1 MDELRWA
8 AEARVLGD
16 ARASVLEGAFAALP
30 LPVILYARDGGWLAA
45 NQRYVGMFG
54 RVPAANIL
62 TDEVG
67 RPFGINDGFR
77 RALGGEVVEVP
88 GFWYDPVLRSPD
100 EPRAG
105 RRMFL
110 GLTLVPVRD
119 SAGAVEH
126 VVLIMRDDTDD
137 QLARQEAARV
147 RDQLRAELAHEAA
160 VAGELRAS
168 ESAQAMA
175 QRLTRVGSFEVHL
188 DDSGVEAAVRW
199 SDEVYRIFG
208 HRPGGVDLTAA
219 VFFDAVHPDD
229 RARVRAAMSQTLD
242 TGQRFELDHRIVL
255 PDGGERTVCAQ
266 AILEHGASGR
276 PLRMVGTVQDVTE
289 QRMAEAVLRE
299 SEERLQMALATGRM
313 LAWEVELATGRVF
326 LSRNAGDVLGLRPG
340 QQLATVADIAA
351 LIAPA
356 DRVAVDQALAEASAG
371 RPRSELEVRMTR
383 PVDGGVVTI
392 LSRSHPTPTEGSL
405 GRMRGLAIDITE
417 QKRLDDALRASEQRY
432 RTLVELAPEAIT
444 VVDMDT
450 GVFVEVNGSAALL
463 FETTRDQLLRSG
475 PAQLSPPLQ
484 PDGRRSDQAA
494 LAYIEQAFAGET
506 PIFEWVH
513 RSLRGRDIHCEIR
526 LCRMPGDQRRL
537 VRGSVVDIT
546 ERKRVEA
553 MRARSAELEVQ
564 NRRIREASRLKSE
577 FLANMSHELRTPLNA
592 IIGFAEL
599 LHDGQ
604 VPVGA
609 PQFREF
615 LGDILS
621 SGRHLLQLINDVL
634 DLSKI
639 EAGKT
644 EFRAEGIDL
653 GRLIGEVVAILRTTA
668 ARKRLAVSVAV
679 EPGLDDLRLDPARLK
694 QVLYN
699 YLSNAIKF
707 TGDGGRVTVAA
718 RGDGPDRIR
727 LEVVDTGPG
736 IATVDLG
743 KLFVEFQQLDA
754 AHRQAGTGLGLA
766 VTRRLVEAQGGAVG
780 VLSTPGQGSTFYAVL
795 PRCFGGE
802 VVRRTRTITATP
814 VGVARVLV
822 VEDDASDRRLLAD
835 GLAAAG
841 YHVIVAATAAEA
853 LDRCRAEHVDAV
865 TLDLL
870 LPDASGLELIRDL
883 RASAAA
889 RDLPIVVVT
898 VVGDASAVAGFAV
911 AAVLTKPVTGDQVA
925 AALLA
930 AGVPPLSMAAGDSPP
945 MRGAR

>member
-8 AEARVLGD
+8 VEVEGLGD
-16 ARASVLEGAFAALP
+16 GRAPVLEGVIAALP
-30 LPVILYARDGGWLAA
+30 MPVILYARDGSWLAA

-54 RVPAANIL
+54 RVPRSNIL
-62 TDEVG
+62 TDDVG
-67 RPFGINDGFR
+67 RPFGVNDGFR
-77 RALGGEVVEVP
+77 RALDGETVEVP

-110 GLTLVPVRD
+110 GLTMVPVRD
-119 SAGAVEH
+119 AAGAVQN

-137 QLARQEAARV
+137 QLARMEAQRA
-147 RDQLRAELAHEAA
+147 RDQLSAQLAHEAA
-160 VAGELRAS
+160 IAGELRAS
-168 ESAQAMA
+168 EAAKTAA
-175 QRLTRVGSFEVHL
+175 QRLTRIGSWELHL
-188 DDSGVEAAVRW
+188 DDDGVDAAVRW

-208 HRPGGVDLTAA
+208 HRPGGVELTEA

-229 RARVRAAMSQTLD
+229 RDRVRAALARTLE
-242 TGQRFELDHRIVL
+242 TGQRFELDHRIVQ
-255 PDGGERTVCAQ
+255 PDGHERTVFAQ

-276 PLRMVGTVQDVTE
+276 PIRVLGTVQDVTE
-289 QRMAEAVLRE
+289 QRLAEAVLRE

-313 LAWEVELATGRVF
+313 LAWEIDLATGRMF
-326 LSRNAGDVLGLRPG
+326 LSRNAGEVLGLRPG
-340 QQLATVADIAA
+340 QQLDTVADVAA

-356 DRVAVDQALAEASAG
+356 DRLQVQAALAEARGGA
-371 RPRSELEVRMTR
+371 PRAELEVRLTR
-383 PVDGGVVTI
+383 PIDGGVVTI
-392 LSRSHPTPTEGSL
+392 LSRSHPSPGAAPIQ
-405 GRMRGLAIDITE
+405 RMRGLAIDITE

-444 VVDMDT
+444 VVDMET
-450 GVFVEVNGSAALL
+450 GRYVDVNGSAARL
-463 FETTRDQLLRSG
+463 FETTREELLRRG
-475 PAQLSPPLQ
+475 PAELSPLLQ
-484 PDGRRSDQAA
+484 PDGRRSDEAA
-494 LAYIEQAFAGET
+494 LAYIGQALAGET

-513 RSLRGRDIHCEIR
+513 RSLRGRDIRCEIR
-526 LCRMPGDQRRL
+526 LCRMPGNRPL

-546 ERKRVEA
+546 ERNRLEE
-553 MRARSAELEVQ
+553 MRARSVELEIQ

-604 VPVGA
+604 VPASA

-615 LGDILS
+615 LGDILT

-644 EFRAEGIDL
+644 EFRAEAIEL
-653 GRLIGEVVAILRTTA
+653 ARLIGEVVAILRTAA
-668 ARKRLAVSVAV
+668 ARKRIAVTVAV
-679 EPGLDDLRLDPARLK
+679 EPGTGDLRLDPARLK

-743 KLFVEFQQLDA
+743 KLFVEFQQLDD
-754 AHRQAGTGLGLA
+754 AHRQSGTGLGLA

-795 PRCFGGE
+795 PRHFGGE
-802 VVRRTRTITATP
+802 VVRRTRTITAVP

-822 VEDDASDRRLLAD
+822 VEDDPGDQRALTD
-835 GLAAAG
+835 GLTAAG
-841 YHVIVAATAAEA
+841 YHVIIATTVAQA
-853 LDRCRAEHVDAV
+853 LERCRDEQVDAV
-865 TLDLL
+865 TVDLL

-883 RASAAA
+883 RASAAG

-911 AAVLTKPVTGDQVA
+911 AAVLTKPATGEQVA
-925 AALLA
+925 AALIA
-930 AGVPPLSMAAGDSPP
+930 AGVPPLSMAAGDSQPV
-945 MRGAR
+945 RGAR